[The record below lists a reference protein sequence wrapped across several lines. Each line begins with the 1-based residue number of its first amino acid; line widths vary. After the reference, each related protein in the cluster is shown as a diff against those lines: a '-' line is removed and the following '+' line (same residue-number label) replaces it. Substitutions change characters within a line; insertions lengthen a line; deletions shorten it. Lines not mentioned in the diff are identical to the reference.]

1 MRLIKKYNQKKK
13 IKNLIYKDFE
23 KAIEAKDYV
32 RSGILS
38 KRFLKLDQK

>member
-1 MRLIKKYNQKKK
+1 MKFIKKYNQKKR
-13 IKNLIYKDFE
+13 IKELIYKDFE
-23 KAIEAKDYV
+23 KAIEAKDYF